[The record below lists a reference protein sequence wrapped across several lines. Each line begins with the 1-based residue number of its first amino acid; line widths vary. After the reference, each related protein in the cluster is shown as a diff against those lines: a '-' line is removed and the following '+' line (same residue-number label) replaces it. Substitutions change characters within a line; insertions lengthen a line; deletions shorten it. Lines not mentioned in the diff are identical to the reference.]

1 MKNAYVEILL
11 NCPLNCVF
19 CSVGDRKEEGPKE
32 EIEIKKYISEYAKG
46 GCGKLV
52 ITGGEP
58 LLHPLLP
65 EFIRYAKEDAGFQEV
80 AIQTGG
86 TLATRDMVERLRDAG
101 LSQLIFS
108 IHSHK
113 PKVVDELMR
122 RKNVLKKQ
130 LNGLKNSIEAG
141 LPTFVTTLVLK
152 QNYRHL
158 AEFFKFMV
166 KDFPQINHFT
176 INYVD
181 AVGNASENEG
191 VVPKYSESELFL
203 NQAFLT
209 LTKFGKSFRFERVP
223 LCYALEFAENNTEL
237 RRIITDE
244 QNEVSRDK
252 NFTSYTKKYFKDE
265 YVRGEACGFCSL
277 KRVCPGIDKH
287 YAKLYGTDEIYPVFV
302 DPQRIIERSG
312 AD

>member
-1 MKNAYVEILL
+1 MRNAYVEILL
-11 NCPLNCVF
+11 KCPLDCVF
-19 CSVGDRKEEGPKE
+19 CSLGNRKEKGPTG
-32 EIEIKKYISEYAKG
+32 EIEIKKYIDKYAKD
-46 GCGKLV
+46 GCGKLM

-58 LLHPLLP
+58 LLHPRLP
-65 EFIRYAKEDAGFQEV
+65 EFIRYAKEDAGFQDI

-86 TLATRDMVERLRDAG
+86 TLVTKDIVEKLKDAG

-113 PKVVDELMR
+113 PEVVDELMR
-122 RKNVLKKQ
+122 RKDVLKKQ

-158 AEFFKFMV
+158 ADFFRFMAKKF
-166 KDFPQINHFT
+166 PHINHFT

-181 AVGNASENEG
+181 AVGHATENED

-203 NQAFLT
+203 NQAFLM

-244 QNEVSRDK
+244 QNEVSRHK

-277 KRVCPGIDKH
+277 KGVCPGIDKH
-287 YAKLYGTDEIYPVFV
+287 YAKLYGVDEVYPVFV